1 MNDSAQPIEIKVY
14 TSKVLLNW
22 ETPENKDKIEFP
34 KKNMACRNCQF
45 ADWQIL
51 ETENLSDEGDDFKQ
65 ETTIKLEVEN
75 YCHDRYTKT
84 FAKGMP
90 NIPDCDGLYKAPK
103 E

>member
-1 MNDSAQPIEIKVY
+1 MSEEFKQKEYI
-14 TSKVLLNW
+14 SKVLLTW
-22 ETPENKDKIEFP
+22 EVPENKDKIVFP

-51 ETENLSDEGDDFKQ
+51 EIETRHDEDDDFKQ
-65 ETTIKLEVEN
+65 EPTVKLEVEN

-84 FAKGMP
+84 YALGMP